1 MVSWHSAS
9 LSPTSI
15 DIPPHP
21 HTHSIIGIGS
31 LKTIFPTFHHK
42 QKSVSNESSIV
53 MSTVKQAFTRRH
65 RRNKLSQENIGENI
79 YDLGVSSLKPD
90 AHKINGP

>member
-15 DIPPHP
+15 DIPSPL
-21 HTHSIIGIGS
+21 HSIIGIGS

-42 QKSVSNESSIV
+42 QKSVSDELSIP

-65 RRNKLSQENIGENI
+65 RGNKLSQENIGENI